1 MIKQLIH
8 LSLPILII
16 VLLFNNLDAIGQENI
31 ARGKKLKVFSSNE
44 LNGWSADK
52 LTDGEK
58 GGIGWSSKAFSKY
71 AEHTLYPE
79 YAVIDLG
86 ETYEL
91 EKISL
96 FPRQDNG
103 MAGKGFPENFTIQIC
118 EEGEPW
124 KVQVEKKSYPVP
136 ANGNEQ
142 VFNLNNSKGRYL
154 KIEATRLHLADS
166 GKFCFQL
173 AEVEVFGKECKVEPL
188 KSIQIS
194 EKRENAILHLRCE
207 NEENPIGIDMNNP
220 RFSWWLSSL
229 ERGILQANYQIL
241 VSSNQ
246 TNLTNNEGDM
256 WNSGVISGCKSTDI
270 SYKGKPLKSGK
281 QYWWKV
287 KAMSTGKKVFGWSE
301 PAYFATGKLNQD
313 DWKGKW
319 IGADA
324 DSKHA
329 AVYLRKEIEIQKP
342 VKRAMVFFSG
352 LGFSE
357 LHIEGKKIGADFVA
371 PGFTTYNK
379 LTQYVVYDVTKE
391 LSGRGWKGLG
401 VTLVDGWYGQGHGHG
416 FEKNSY
422 VDSPKLLFNLV
433 VEYADGTE
441 TTIVSDENWKWSFGE
456 ITFSHILREDI
467 DLRKLNPGWD
477 KAGYAGNSWK
487 PVKLVRAPGGNLV
500 RQKEPPCRI
509 IEEIHPV
516 SMTYDAAKNSCSF
529 DFGREV
535 AGTVHLRTKGKSGT
549 VITITPI
556 SSAPETAIINPNSS
570 SSCKFILAGSGDA
583 EVYNPR
589 FYNIAI
595 NKVEISGLEQVPE
608 LEDVTASILSSGWER
623 TGKFSCSDG
632 LINSLE
638 DIVRRTS
645 AYYTTFLPNDPT
657 REWKAWTQDITTMF
671 VSNTYLFDSQRMYER
686 WQRDMMND
694 QRDDGNVPNVCPGA
708 YFDDYN
714 SPWWGGCVVWSPWN
728 LYQYYGN
735 LSFLKDSYPAMK
747 RYVDFLTSSTKDGL
761 QDWGLSDWCPI
772 EETPRRM
779 INTPAYYYY
788 ATIISKTAALLDKKE
803 DEKVYSD
810 LARSIKQSFN
820 DTFLDTQ
827 TGIYRES
834 GWKVTSGYPLSA
846 VGGIVPH
853 KIWWKGEKVPTQAGQ
868 ILPLA
873 LGLVPGKMIP
883 LVQKALLSEIE
894 SHNMHLSTG
903 FCSTTYLLKYL
914 EDFSPETAWNMVSK
928 QDYPSWYSNTIGS
941 DNSLMKEM
949 WHGGQVFMPSLAGN
963 IGGWIYESLGGIRP
977 GAPGFSKIVIK
988 PTVVD
993 DLHWVN
999 SSYNSAY
1006 GAIVSNWKRRG
1017 KEFQFEI
1024 TIPANTTATI
1034 YLPAAQKESVK
1045 ENNRPVSSNQHVQF
1059 LRMENGNAV
1068 MHVGSGRYLFT
1079 SLVK

>member
-8 LSLPILII
+8 SRLPILII
-16 VLLFNNLDAIGQENI
+16 ALFFSNFEAIAVENI
-31 ARGKKLKVFSSNE
+31 ARGKKVKVFSSLE

-58 GGIGWSSKAFSKY
+58 GGIGWSSKAFPKY
-71 AEHTLYPE
+71 AEHLLYPE
-79 YAVIDLG
+79 YVVIDLG
-86 ETYEL
+86 GTFEL
-91 EKISL
+91 EQISL
-96 FPRQDNG
+96 FPCGDSTI
-103 MAGKGFPENFTIQIC
+103 AGKGFPEDFTIQMC
-118 EEGEPW
+118 EQGEPW
-124 KVQVEKKSYPVP
+124 NIKVEKKNYPVP
-136 ANGNEQ
+136 LNWKGE
-142 VFNLNNSKGRYL
+142 VFKFNNSKARYI

-173 AEVEVFGKECKVEPL
+173 AEIEAYGIKSNPTPL
-188 KSIQIS
+188 ESKQIS
-194 EKRENAILHLRCE
+194 ERNIDAIHHLRCE
-207 NEENPIGIDMNNP
+207 NEENPVGIDKNNP
-220 RFSWWLSSL
+220 RFSWWLSSS
-229 ERGILQANYQIL
+229 EHGILQVNHQIL
-241 VSSNQ
+241 VSSNKA
-246 TNLTNNEGDM
+246 NLMNNEGDM
-256 WNSGVISGCKSTDI
+256 WNSGAISGVKSTDI
-270 SYKGKPLKSGK
+270 SYEGKPLQSGK

-287 KAMSTGKKVFGWSE
+287 KVVSTGKKIFKWSE
-301 PAYFATGKLNQD
+301 PASFVTGKLNQY

-319 IGADA
+319 IGANA
-324 DSKHA
+324 DSKHG
-329 AVYLRKEIEIQKP
+329 AVYLRKELEIQKP
-342 VKRAMVFFSG
+342 VKRAIVFFSG

-357 LHIEGKKIGADFVA
+357 LHIEGQKTGTDFVA

-379 LTQYVVYDVTKE
+379 LTQYLVYDVTRE
-391 LSGRGWKGLG
+391 LALPGWKGLG

-422 VDSPKLLFNLV
+422 VDQPKLLLNLV
-433 VEYADGTE
+433 VEYADGTD

-456 ITFSHILREDI
+456 ITWSHILREDI

-477 KAGYAGNSWK
+477 KAGYADSSWK
-487 PVKLVRAPGGNLV
+487 PVNIVSGPEGKLV

-535 AGTVHLRTKGKSGT
+535 AGTVHFSTKGKAGT

-556 SSAPETAIINPNSS
+556 SSAPETEIINPNSS
-570 SSCKFILAGSGDA
+570 SSCKFILAGSGAD
-583 EVYNPR
+583 ELYNPR

-595 NKVEISGLEQVPE
+595 NKVEISGFQQVPK

-686 WQRDMMND
+686 WQLDMIND
-694 QRDDGNVPNVCPGA
+694 QRKDGNVPNVCPGA

-714 SPWWGGCVVWSPWN
+714 SPWWGGCVVWTPWN

-747 RYVDFLTSSTKDGL
+747 RYVDFLTSSTNDGL

-779 INTPAYYYY
+779 INTPVYYYY
-788 ATIISKTAALLDKKE
+788 ATIISKTAALLGIKS
-803 DEKVYSD
+803 DEKNYSD
-810 LARSIKQSFN
+810 LAQRIKLSFN
-820 DTFLDTQ
+820 DTFLDSK
-827 TGIYRES
+827 TGIYGES
-834 GWKVTSGYPLSA
+834 GWKVTPGYPLSA

-853 KIWWKGEKVPTQAGQ
+853 KIWWTGEKVPTQAGQ

-873 LGLVPGKMIP
+873 LGLVPEKVIP
-883 LVQKALLSEIE
+883 LVEKALMSEIE

-914 EDFSPETAWNMVSK
+914 EDFSPETAWRMVGM

-963 IGGWIYESLGGIRP
+963 VGGWIYESLGGIRP
-977 GAPGFSKIVIK
+977 GAPGFSKIIIK
-988 PTVVD
+988 PNIVG

-999 SSYNSAY
+999 SSYNSVY
-1006 GAIVSNWKRRG
+1006 GTIVSNWNKRG
-1017 KEFQFEI
+1017 NEI
-1024 TIPANTTATI
+1024 HYDVTIPANTTATI
-1034 YLPAAQKESVK
+1034 YIPAASKESVK
-1045 ENNRPVSSNQHVQF
+1045 ENNRPLSTNPNVQF
-1059 LRMENGNAV
+1059 LRIENGKAV
-1068 MHVGSGRYLFT
+1068 IHVGSGGYLFS